1 MLYSTCASASRISTT
16 SLRKD
21 NGDENVLAD
30 KKIKIRIVRGGSH
43 PCVRF
48 CSHDSLELA
57 DAGAVRMAAHQFL
70 ASPGPLSPLQDTFRR
85 IPWPAGRAHV
95 PAAPH
100 DGALGTNAPRGTG
113 EGPGRNAPPLAPI
126 SAVATGGKSLS
137 SSECRDQSGPVLLKM
152 LSLDQAARHRRVGF

>member
-85 IPWPAGRAHV
+85 IPWPAGRTHV
-95 PAAPH
+95 LAAAQ
-100 DGALGTNAPRGTG
+100 DRARANNDASGTCEAPRR
-113 EGPGRNAPPLAPI
+113 EAPPLARMSP
-126 SAVATGGKSLS
+126 AGT
-137 SSECRDQSGPVLLKM
+137 ED
-152 LSLDQAARHRRVGF
+152 